1 MLLTGKLMTAFC
13 VFLLSGAIPVH
24 AQLGGEQQDA
34 TRILNGMP
42 PDVLAKVR
50 SLAQI
55 IPTGHQRRKNLGCRD
70 STRLDV
76 RATWREVETVEPRG
90 RSASRRNQ

>member
-24 AQLGGEQQDA
+24 AQLGGEQADA

-42 PDVLAKVR
+42 LTFWQRYGPWHR
-50 SLAQI
+50 SFNRASKTEKSRM
-55 IPTGHQRRKNLGCRD
+55 PRFDKAWRPGNL
-70 STRLDV
+70 
-76 RATWREVETVEPRG
+76 E
-90 RSASRRNQ
+90 RS